1 MSRNTIL
8 KQVLDNVACNSEKII
23 LSDSNGTYS
32 WKEIVRV
39 TSKIAEEIKL
49 IENRRIAIEI
59 DRTIYTPCAYLAC
72 MFVGKIFVPVNDK
85 QPDARKKGIMEAI
98 KANKL
103 LSKDNGVLEVKAQEV
118 TDNSNYK
125 QYIKQLEYLLSDE
138 EEGKKENI
146 VYTLYTSG
154 STGDPKGVNV
164 TYENILNTLNW
175 SKMYMKWD
183 IKDTIGIATNFSFDI
198 SLFDYFSCI
207 YFNIKS
213 HIIEDTKDPF
223 RTVEEIIENNI
234 TSLFSSPSLYTG
246 LSKYKLLGKVMN
258 SQLKQII
265 SGGDFFPPIYMRDWM
280 NHMPKL
286 NIWNVWGPTE
296 TSIVNTMH
304 KVSNL
309 DIEKAMV
316 ENKAISI
323 GRMDN
328 ELMKCIVV
336 NQQDRNILVEANTIG
351 EIAVIGKSVSLGYLG
366 LSNHQ
371 DYKRKDGEKIFFTN
385 DLGYYDL
392 EKKMYIV
399 GRRGSIVKINGFRVD
414 LKEIEYHIYSLNL
427 TSDVVVMTST
437 EDKNRI
443 IAVIERKDNQ
453 QKLTEADIRKY
464 LRTRVPNYM
473 IPKKFYIIDN
483 IPKNKNGKLDR
494 VLLKK
499 LYR

>member
-1 MSRNTIL
+1 
-8 KQVLDNVACNSEKII
+8 
-23 LSDSNGTYS
+23 
-32 WKEIVRV
+32 
-39 TSKIAEEIKL
+39 
-49 IENRRIAIEI
+49 
-59 DRTIYTPCAYLAC
+59 
-72 MFVGKIFVPVNDK
+72 
-85 QPDARKKGIMEAI
+85 
-98 KANKL
+98 
-103 LSKDNGVLEVKAQEV
+103 
-118 TDNSNYK
+118 
-125 QYIKQLEYLLSDE
+125 
-138 EEGKKENI
+138 
-146 VYTLYTSG
+146 
-154 STGDPKGVNV
+154 
-164 TYENILNTLNW
+164 
-175 SKMYMKWD
+175 
-183 IKDTIGIATNFSFDI
+183 
-198 SLFDYFSCI
+198 
-207 YFNIKS
+207 
-213 HIIEDTKDPF
+213 
-223 RTVEEIIENNI
+223 
-234 TSLFSSPSLYTG
+234 
-246 LSKYKLLGKVMN
+246 
-258 SQLKQII
+258 
-265 SGGDFFPPIYMRDWM
+265 M

-286 NIWNVWGPTE
+286 SIWNVWGPTE

-399 GRRGSIVKINGFRVD
+399 GRRGSVKINGFRVD

-453 QKLTEADIRKY
+453 QK
-464 LRTRVPNYM
+464 
-473 IPKKFYIIDN
+473 
-483 IPKNKNGKLDR
+483 
-494 VLLKK
+494 
-499 LYR
+499 